1 MGTYSL
7 VLNYWLMLANQRGS
21 IIIFSSELTDD
32 LRLPYITLNSK
43 PYKQHC
49 LNRVDKKTNKKNM
62 DVGNGLVGSWQG
74 CQG

>member
-62 DVGNGLVGSWQG
+62 DVGNGLVGSRQG